1 MPDTGFQGV
10 SFRNNL
16 LPSQGK
22 DEKMNKT
29 PTIYKAFESLKSAEN
44 YVAKH
49 ETKYNNFGLVI
60 EKISKLYYVMAY

>member
-1 MPDTGFQGV
+1 
-10 SFRNNL
+10 
-16 LPSQGK
+16 
-22 DEKMNKT
+22 MNKT

-60 EKISKLYYVMAY
+60 EKISNLYYVMAY